1 MISCKQ
7 EFCLKRFYLYRLT
20 WLPVVEDEDEAPH
33 VYGYLCDL
41 IEANHAVVLGTN
53 NAHLPRLIS
62 FFAEALFR
70 EAVPTDHP
78 VMSRILSIVRE
89 IQVGKTFVYIY
100 CYNSRIIHDFISR
113 TTTRYSRQL

>member
-1 MISCKQ
+1 
-7 EFCLKRFYLYRLT
+7 
-20 WLPVVEDEDEAPH
+20 
-33 VYGYLCDL
+33 L

-89 IQVGKTFVYIY
+89 IQVGKKFAYIY
-100 CYNSRIIHDFISR
+100 RCSSPKISNKQFYFFPEKRHDVSGDHNAVDNRSTAGASRC
-113 TTTRYSRQL
+113 T

>member
-1 MISCKQ
+1 MKFFHTGKQ
-7 EFCLKRFYLYRLT
+7 IKKLLFNKYKCINVTQRFFSVCRLT

-33 VYGYLCDL
+33 VYEYLCDL

-89 IQVGKTFVYIY
+89 IQVCGQKSLLTF
-100 CYNSRIIHDFISR
+100 IIAVFE
-113 TTTRYSRQL
+113 

>member
-1 MISCKQ
+1 
-7 EFCLKRFYLYRLT
+7 
-20 WLPVVEDEDEAPH
+20 

-89 IQVGKTFVYIY
+89 IQVSTGDSDLSLCSFWKKMDNNEQYVCHFQNNETMFQATIMQL
-100 CYNSRIIHDFISR
+100 
-113 TTTRYSRQL
+113 TTDQQQALHQALSTLS

>member
-1 MISCKQ
+1 MKFFHTGELSYFKQ
-7 EFCLKRFYLYRLT
+7 NFFILNKYKLTLPNASFHGRLT
-20 WLPVVEDEDEAPH
+20 WLPVVEDDDEAPH

-53 NAHLPRLIS
+53 NVHLPRLIS
-62 FFAEALFR
+62 IFAEALFR

-89 IQVGKTFVYIY
+89 IQVG
-100 CYNSRIIHDFISR
+100 IHEFTFISFK
-113 TTTRYSRQL
+113 

>member
-1 MISCKQ
+1 MKFFHIGK
-7 EFCLKRFYLYRLT
+7 FKFYKLFNKYKRINFKRFFLNRLT

-89 IQVGKTFVYIY
+89 IQVCEEKMFIF
-100 CYNSRIIHDFISR
+100 IIAVF
-113 TTTRYSRQL
+113 